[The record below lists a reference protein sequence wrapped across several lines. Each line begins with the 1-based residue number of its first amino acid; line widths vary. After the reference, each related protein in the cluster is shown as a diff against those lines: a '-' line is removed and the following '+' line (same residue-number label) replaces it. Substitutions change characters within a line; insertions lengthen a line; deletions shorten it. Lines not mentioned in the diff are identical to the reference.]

1 MGARRGRFVERT
13 ITGALSFI
21 KESIFAD
28 EYASSRG
35 FLQARDPRLKAAAIF
50 ALLLAVLLSR
60 EIAPIACIY
69 ALCLLLAAVSSI
81 GIPYFLKRTWFFVPL
96 FSLCIAAPALF
107 SIFTPGEA
115 LISVTIFSFNL
126 AITKQGVAGAGIF
139 FLRIL
144 TSVSL
149 CVLLSLT
156 TRHQRLL
163 GALRAFRVP
172 QVFVMTLGMCHRY
185 VYSFI
190 ELIQNSHLAIKSRSG
205 GVRSPSMGRRMVAW
219 NISTLWRRS
228 YDLHGRVFQAMI
240 SRGYRG
246 EPLSMDDDR
255 VTAADILC
263 LGAAILILAGG
274 IWRARFS
281 S

>member
-1 MGARRGRFVERT
+1 MGTRRGRFVERT

-115 LISVTIFSFNL
+115 LISVTIFSFNI

-205 GVRSPSMGRRMVAW
+205 GSASPPWGSGWSRGISPPSGGGLASFHILSWRRTLGCMGRWA
-219 NISTLWRRS
+219 STGRRIR
-228 YDLHGRVFQAMI
+228 LRAVQ
-240 SRGYRG
+240 
-246 EPLSMDDDR
+246 
-255 VTAADILC
+255 
-263 LGAAILILAGG
+263 AILANKTGY
-274 IWRARFS
+274 
-281 S
+281 